1 MAQKSKKRYKRS
13 QYNFK
18 TKMATVSQN
27 FPRTYYN
34 LAKTWDAKVGSMS
47 FDQVSFKDNK
57 TIKDRI
63 ARLLHAEFKT
73 QANGPAGIVQVFAHI
88 GDLMSKHFNMDNVS
102 MYDNS
107 IWIYNMRA
115 SDTLPKSPNDLKRLY
130 QFVRIAISQWFNAGN
145 EIFLADDKNI
155 HITVS
160 FFLWYI
166 TKPHFFFKDKVTRQ
180 TTRYGIERIWTPLLL
195 AKEVKMQPPNLPSA
209 KPKTLIKTTN
219 AQLPKWEQLV
229 ADIKL
234 KISNITGRTFSWEDS
249 FTLHGEI
256 SAALSD
262 NDLNTNQIKKL
273 QKLYSEYQVLYQ
285 KISKAKGKI
294 MEAEMQNAKIVR
306 SETNPSA
313 AACVGCEQNQP
324 NQLAHIGG
332 CLEDPEEVEVPD
344 DWEEGEFVG
353 EKTVCMRVLAN
364 KSAEEEVPE
373 NWEDEW

>member
-1 MAQKSKKRYKRS
+1 MSG
-13 QYNFK
+13 
-18 TKMATVSQN
+18 VSQN
-27 FPRTYYN
+27 FPRTFYS

-47 FDQVSFKDNK
+47 FEQASFQENK
-57 TIKDRI
+57 TNKERI

-73 QANGPAGIVQVFAHI
+73 QANGPSGIVNEFARI
-88 GDLMSKHFNMDNVS
+88 GDLMFRHFKMDNVS

-130 QFVRIAISQWFNAGN
+130 QFVRIAISQWFNGDNAV
-145 EIFLADDKNI
+145 FLTDDTNI

-166 TKPHFFFKDKVTRQ
+166 TKPHFFFKDKITRQ

-195 AKEVKMQPPNLPSA
+195 AKEVKMQACLPST
-209 KPKTLIKTTN
+209 KPKTMIKTTN
-219 AQLPKWEQLV
+219 AQLPKWEGLV
-229 ADIKL
+229 ADIKF
-234 KISNITGRTFSWEDS
+234 KISSITGTTFSWDDS

-256 SAALSD
+256 SAALLD
-262 NDLNTNQIKKL
+262 NDLTTNQIKKL

-294 MEAEMQNAKIVR
+294 MEAEMENAKMAR
-306 SETNPSA
+306 SETNSSA
-313 AACVGCEQNQP
+313 ACAGCEQNQP

-332 CLEDPEEVEVPD
+332 CLEDPEDQIPD
-344 DWEEGEFVG
+344 NWEEGEFVG
-353 EKTVCMRVLAN
+353 KKT
-364 KSAEEEVPE
+364 EEVPDS
-373 NWEDEW
+373 WEDL

>member
-1 MAQKSKKRYKRS
+1 
-13 QYNFK
+13 
-18 TKMATVSQN
+18 MATVSQN

-47 FDQVSFKDNK
+47 FEQASFKENK
-57 TIKDRI
+57 TNKERI

-73 QANGPAGIVQVFAHI
+73 QANGPSGIVQEFARI
-88 GDLMSKHFNMDNVS
+88 GDLMFKHFNMDNVS

-130 QFVRIAISQWFNAGN
+130 QFVRIAISQWFNAAN

-195 AKEVKMQPPNLPSA
+195 AKEVKMQPPTLPTA

-273 QKLYSEYQVLYQ
+273 QKQYSEYQVLYQ

-373 NWEDEW
+373 NWEDGEW

>member
-1 MAQKSKKRYKRS
+1 
-13 QYNFK
+13 
-18 TKMATVSQN
+18 MATVSQN

-47 FDQVSFKDNK
+47 FEQASFKENK
-57 TIKDRI
+57 TNKERI

-73 QANGPAGIVQVFAHI
+73 QANGPSGIVQEFARI
-88 GDLMSKHFNMDNVS
+88 GDLMFKHFNMDKVS

-115 SDTLPKSPNDLKRLY
+115 SDTLPKSQNDLKRLY

-195 AKEVKMQPPNLPSA
+195 AKEAKMQPPTLPIA

-219 AQLPKWEQLV
+219 AQLPKWEVLV

-249 FTLHGEI
+249 FSLHGEI

-262 NDLNTNQIKKL
+262 IDLNTNQIKKL
-273 QKLYSEYQVLYQ
+273 QKQYSEYQVLYQ

-306 SETNPSA
+306 SETNSSA
-313 AACVGCEQNQP
+313 ACEGCEQNQP

-332 CLEDPEEVEVPD
+332 CLEDPDEVEVPD
-344 DWEEGEFVG
+344 NWEEGEFVG
-353 EKTVCMRVLAN
+353 EKKVEA
-364 KSAEEEVPE
+364 EVPE

>member
-1 MAQKSKKRYKRS
+1 MAQQSKKRYKRS

-57 TIKDRI
+57 TNKDRI

-324 NQLAHIGG
+324 NQLAQIGG

>member
-1 MAQKSKKRYKRS
+1 
-13 QYNFK
+13 
-18 TKMATVSQN
+18 MATVSQN

-47 FDQVSFKDNK
+47 FEQVSFKENK
-57 TIKDRI
+57 TNKDRI

-130 QFVRIAISQWFNAGN
+130 QFVRIAISQWFNGENAN
-145 EIFLADDKNI
+145 FLTDDRNI

-195 AKEVKMQPPNLPSA
+195 AKEVKMQAPTIPSA

-219 AQLPKWEQLV
+219 AQLPKWEQL
-229 ADIKL
+229 ATDIKF

-256 SAALSD
+256 SEALSD
-262 NDLNTNQIKKL
+262 KDLNTNQIKKL
-273 QKLYSEYQVLYQ
+273 QKQYSEYQVLFQ

-294 MEAEMQNAKIVR
+294 MEAEMDNAKIVR
-306 SETNPSA
+306 SETHSST
-313 AACVGCEQNQP
+313 ACVGCEQNQP

-332 CLEDPEEVEVPD
+332 CLEDPDEFEVPD
-344 DWEEGEFVG
+344 NWEEGEFVG
-353 EKTVCMRVLAN
+353 QKTVEV
-364 KSAEEEVPE
+364 EVPE

>member
-1 MAQKSKKRYKRS
+1 MAQQSKKRYKRS

-306 SETNPSA
+306 SETNSSA